1 MSRWRSRSRSC
12 SPACRSTSATWSG
25 RRSRPE
31 DPDDPDEPT
40 DATASELLQQ
50 AEELFNEA
58 EAALTAGDL
67 GTYQAKIDEARALVA
82 EALDLIET

>member
-1 MSRWRSRSRSC
+1 
-12 SPACRSTSATWSG
+12 
-25 RRSRPE
+25 

-58 EAALTAGDL
+58 EAALPAGDL